1 MLKAGPALKVTI
13 YLNDDTGS
21 EHGFLHT
28 ELLAFLQQRGI
39 EGASVVRPYAGFG
52 SHHKLHVA
60 GAGDVRGE
68 HLPIILS
75 FIDATDKV
83 EALLP
88 ELLERVTDGL
98 VEAHATQILKVAVG
112 SSRVIT

>member
-1 MLKAGPALKVTI
+1 MLKAGPALKVTL

-21 EHGFLHT
+21 EHGFLHM
-28 ELLAFLQQRGI
+28 ELLAFLEHRGI
-39 EGASVVRPYAGFG
+39 AGASAVRPYAGFG
-52 SHHKLHVA
+52 SHHRLHVA
-60 GAGDVRGE
+60 GGGDVRGE

-75 FIDATDKV
+75 FIDDVDKV

-98 VEAHATQILKVAVG
+98 VEAHPTQILKSALGV
-112 SSRVIT
+112 SRVIV